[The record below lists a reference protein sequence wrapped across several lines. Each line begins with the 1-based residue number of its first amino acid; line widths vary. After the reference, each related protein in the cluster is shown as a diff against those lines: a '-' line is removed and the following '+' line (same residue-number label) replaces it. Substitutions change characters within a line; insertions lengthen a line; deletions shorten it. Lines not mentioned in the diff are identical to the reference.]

1 MECPSPSRDERR
13 FVVSVVAGAPYG
25 MLQGSLRVKVE
36 QVQLTAKDIQIRD
49 CWQKAKNVIFQLF
62 A

>member
-1 MECPSPSRDERR
+1 MECLC
-13 FVVSVVAGAPYG
+13 FW
-25 MLQGSLRVKVE
+25 QGLLRVEIK
-36 QVQLTAKDIQIRD
+36 QIQLTAEDIQIRD